1 MDRGAAH
8 AIREQA
14 DQGQALW
21 VPKNSPDLAD
31 LELSALIAPANM
43 WELGGNSVGTGQA
56 AATSPP
62 W

>member
-1 MDRGAAH
+1 VIFVVSDAA
-8 AIREQA
+8 E
-14 DQGQALW
+14 
-21 VPKNSPDLAD
+21 

-56 AATSPP
+56 EAQPRP